1 MECFIFA
8 ATLYSFTNLMVKYPI
23 RSLITKVSKLL
34 PYSATAQ
41 MDSSFIWFW
50 IISTIRS
57 TFLHYKFLF
66 LVICQ
71 NIYNLDYWIH
81 HSFSSGL
88 YNLQRNWA
96 PFMRSWKMAVFI
108 MIQQHVLFKRNGL
121 HGLPFSFITRS
132 GKPRSTYRN
141 FCCFPL
147 SLDFYRNCGRFF
159 YHLWWHQRHLVW
171 GHYGQI
177 MVSK

>member
-8 ATLYSFTNLMVKYPI
+8 ETLYSFTNLMVKYPI
-23 RSLITKVSKLL
+23 RSLITRVSKLL

-71 NIYNLDYWIH
+71 NIYNWTIGLIIHLVLNYNLDYWIH

-88 YNLQRNWA
+88 FQPSGAIHEGLKNGCVHYDTTTCYIQEIWFTWLTV
-96 PFMRSWKMAVFI
+96 FLYDKIWKTTFKLPESL
-108 MIQQHVLFKRNGL
+108 LFPAL
-121 HGLPFSFITRS
+121 T
-132 GKPRSTYRN
+132 
-141 FCCFPL
+141 
-147 SLDFYRNCGRFF
+147 
-159 YHLWWHQRHLVW
+159 
-171 GHYGQI
+171 
-177 MVSK
+177 

>member
-1 MECFIFA
+1 MMTSKTPCLRSLWTNYGIKVMECFIFA
-8 ATLYSFTNLMVKYPI
+8 ETLYSFTNLMVKYPI

-71 NIYNLDYWIH
+71 NIYNWTIGLIIHLVLNYNLDYWIH

-88 YNLQRNWA
+88 FQPSGAIHEGLKNGCVHYDTTTCYIQEIWFTWLTV
-96 PFMRSWKMAVFI
+96 FLYDKIWKTTFKLPESL
-108 MIQQHVLFKRNGL
+108 LFPAL
-121 HGLPFSFITRS
+121 T
-132 GKPRSTYRN
+132 
-141 FCCFPL
+141 
-147 SLDFYRNCGRFF
+147 
-159 YHLWWHQRHLVW
+159 
-171 GHYGQI
+171 
-177 MVSK
+177 